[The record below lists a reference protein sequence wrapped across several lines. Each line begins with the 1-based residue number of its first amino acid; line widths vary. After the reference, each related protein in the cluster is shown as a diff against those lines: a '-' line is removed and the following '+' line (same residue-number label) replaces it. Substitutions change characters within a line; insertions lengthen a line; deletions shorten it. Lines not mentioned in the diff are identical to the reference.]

1 MERAELEK
9 KYIIEGLKG
18 SVLKSWYLLPR
29 KEETEYEYQ
38 ERMDDQWV
46 LQNREIQKYIQSFLI
61 DCDGINSW
69 RDLLEEVLN
78 SGFSQD
84 MQIKV
89 LQCCTDWDAQSRYI
103 TKGLEGKSPL

>member
-1 MERAELEK
+1 MKRAELEI

-29 KEETEYEYQ
+29 KEENEYEYQ

-46 LQNREIQKYIQSFLI
+46 LQNREIQKYIQSLI
-61 DCDGINSW
+61 DCPNINSW
-69 RDLLEEVLN
+69 RDLLEEVLD

-89 LQCCTDWDAQSRYI
+89 LQCCTDWDMQSRYI